1 MFQTAAAEHRR
12 DFESRI
18 GVLRIAAIVFF
29 LALAVAFWILQVVQH
44 AKYEEWA
51 DKNYLRT
58 IPLRAPRGVL
68 FDRNGRVLVENRDA
82 FTIVLL
88 RERTADL
95 NRAIARLAEAVGWPE
110 ERVREPIQAAIA
122 RRDPAFRPVL

>member
-1 MFQTAAAEHRR
+1 MYQAAAAEHRR

-29 LALAVAFWILQVVQH
+29 AALAVAFWILQVVQH
-44 AKYEEWA
+44 AKYEQWA

-68 FDRNGRVLVENRDA
+68 FDRN
-82 FTIVLL
+82 
-88 RERTADL
+88 
-95 NRAIARLAEAVGWPE
+95 
-110 ERVREPIQAAIA
+110 
-122 RRDPAFRPVL
+122 